1 MGKPRASV
9 RVAVRTLTP
18 AKAADKLTDLIKEIV
33 SGLLDGKAPT
43 KKRLTKLLGEIS
55 SGTFCL
61 IPITSRTITKT
72 VTRFRDRIISDIIPA
87 VSVTAVPR
95 PPPPPAAPPPPVAPP
110 SGYGVSTPPPPPA
123 APPPPVAPPSGYGV
137 STQVGGPRGPFTYRI
152 TVQEA
157 AALGLGTFPGTHVN
171 VVTPFVG
178 NLRAGRAI
186 PDVVVGPR
194 PPPPPPSV
202 RVIQPGPP
210 GVTVPGGRIP
220 ILGGGGSLEFAGRYT
235 PPERPRR

>member
-95 PPPPPAAPPPPVAPP
+95 
-110 SGYGVSTPPPPPA
+110 PPPPPA